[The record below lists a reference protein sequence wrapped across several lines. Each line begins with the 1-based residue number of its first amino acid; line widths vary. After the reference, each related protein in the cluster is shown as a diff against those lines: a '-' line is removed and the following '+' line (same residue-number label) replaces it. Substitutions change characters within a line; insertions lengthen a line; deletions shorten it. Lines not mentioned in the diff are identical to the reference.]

1 MAIVTNGRLEYEM
14 SAIDVTYPDIGKV
27 TYRGSYPLIVSNQ
40 WRPEKPP
47 AGFTDCITFTG
58 ESSDFTLKATNK
70 TWDGV
75 LEYSTDHDTWTK
87 LSGTEEMQSVDKK
100 LYLRGK
106 NTKFG
111 EFSFDN
117 PEDARGVQWVL
128 SAKADCSGN
137 IQTLLDWENLPT
149 AISTNFCYFNM
160 FKDCA
165 NLTSAPE
172 LPATTLSDGCYSSMF
187 DGCSNLTSAPD
198 LPATTLANG
207 CYSMMFYRCY
217 SLTSAP
223 ELPATT
229 LSVGCYASMFSDC
242 TDLTSSPDLP
252 ATTLAADCYNGMFMN
267 CYSLRS
273 APAVLPAT
281 TLANR
286 CYINMFRHCN
296 SLTAAPELLAT
307 TLADECCSWMFGTC
321 SELKVNTTSG
331 NKIFTCPSHIPP
343 AAIDNMFSE
352 TGGKFVGS
360 PIAGNTYYWTE

>member
-40 WRPEKPP
+40 RRPAPKQS
-47 AGFTDCITFTG
+47 DCLTFTG
-58 ESSDFTLKATNK
+58 KDSDFTLAASNK
-70 TWDGV
+70 TWDGI
-75 LEYSTDHDTWTK
+75 LEWSTDHNTWTT
-87 LSGTEEMQSVDKK
+87 LAGTEEMQSVGKK

-137 IQTLLDWENLPT
+137 IQTLLDWENLST
-149 AISTNFCYFNM
+149 AISTNFCYFSM

-172 LPATTLSDGCYSSMF
+172 LPATTLADGCYS
-187 DGCSNLTSAPD
+187 N
-198 LPATTLANG
+198 
-207 CYSMMFYRCY
+207 MFYRCY

-229 LSVGCYASMFSDC
+229 LTNGCYS
-242 TDLTSSPDLP
+242 
-252 ATTLAADCYNGMFMN
+252 
-267 CYSLRS
+267 
-273 APAVLPAT
+273 
-281 TLANR
+281 
-286 CYINMFRHCN
+286 NMFRHCN
-296 SLTAAPELLAT
+296 SLTAAPELPAT
-307 TLADECCSWMFGTC
+307 TLADECYLWMFGNC

-331 NKIFTCPSHIPP
+331 NKIFTCPSHIPN
-343 AAIDNMFSE
+343 AAVYMMFGE
-352 TGGKFVGS
+352 TGGEFTGTPV
-360 PIAGNTYYWTE
+360 AGETYYWTE

>member
-1 MAIVTNGRLEYEM
+1 MAIVTNERLEYEM

-47 AGFTDCITFTG
+47 EEYTDCITFTG

-70 TWDGV
+70 TWDGI
-75 LEYSTDHDTWTK
+75 LEYSTDHNIWTT
-87 LSGTEEMQSVDKK
+87 LSGTEEMQSVDQK

-106 NTKFG
+106 GNTKFG

-117 PEDARGVQWVL
+117 PEDAKGVQWVL

-137 IQTLLDWENLPT
+137 IQTLLDWENLT
-149 AISTNFCYFNM
+149 TVISTNFCYFNM
-160 FKDCA
+160 FKDCENLTSAPELPATTLADGCYYSMFDGCA

-172 LPATTLSDGCYSSMF
+172 LPATTLAVSCY
-187 DGCSNLTSAPD
+187 D
-198 LPATTLANG
+198 
-207 CYSMMFYRCY
+207 
-217 SLTSAP
+217 
-223 ELPATT
+223 
-229 LSVGCYASMFSDC
+229 
-242 TDLTSSPDLP
+242 
-252 ATTLAADCYNGMFMN
+252 GMFMN
-267 CYSLRS
+267 CYSLRN

-281 TLANR
+281 TLANS
-286 CYINMFRHCN
+286 CYSNMFRHCN
-296 SLTAAPELLAT
+296 SLRNAPELAAT

-331 NKIFTCPSHIPP
+331 NKIFTCPSHIPNE
-343 AAIDNMFSE
+343 AVYSMFAE
-352 TGGKFVGS
+352 TGGKFTGS

>member
-40 WRPEKPP
+40 WRPTPKQS
-47 AGFTDCITFTG
+47 DCLTFTG
-58 ESSDFTLKATNK
+58 KDSDFTLKATNK
-70 TWDGV
+70 VWDGI
-75 LEYSTDHDTWTK
+75 LEWSTDHNTWTT
-87 LSGTEEMQSVDKK
+87 LAGTEEMQSVGKK

-149 AISTNFCYFNM
+149 AISTNFCYFSM
-160 FKDCA
+160 FKDCENLTSAPELPATTLSAGCYYSMFDGCA

-172 LPATTLSDGCYSSMF
+172 LPATTLADGCYS
-187 DGCSNLTSAPD
+187 N
-198 LPATTLANG
+198 
-207 CYSMMFYRCY
+207 MFYRCY

-229 LSVGCYASMFSDC
+229 LTNGCYAGMFSSC
-242 TDLTSSPDLP
+242 IDLISAPDLP
-252 ATTLAADCYNGMFMN
+252 ATTLAESCYADMFMQ
-267 CYSLRS
+267 CSSLTT
-273 APAVLPAT
+273 APELPAT
-281 TLANR
+281 TLANS
-286 CYINMFRHCN
+286 CYSNMFRHCN
-296 SLTAAPELLAT
+296 SLTAAPELPAT
-307 TLADECCSWMFGTC
+307 TLADECYLWMFGNC
-321 SELKVNTTSG
+321 RELKVNTTSG
-331 NKIFTCPSHIPP
+331 NKIFTCPSHIPN
-343 AAIDNMFSE
+343 AAVYSMFTE
-352 TGGKFVGS
+352 TGGKFTGS

>member
-40 WRPEKPP
+40 WRPTPKQS
-47 AGFTDCITFTG
+47 DCLTFTG
-58 ESSDFTLKATNK
+58 KDSDFTLAASNK
-70 TWDGV
+70 TWDGI
-75 LEYSTDHDTWTK
+75 LEWSTDRNTWTT
-87 LSGTEEMQSVDKK
+87 LAGTEEIQSVGQK

-149 AISTNFCYFNM
+149 VISTNFCYFNM
-160 FKDCA
+160 FKDCE

-172 LPATTLSDGCYSSMF
+172 LPATTLTDGCYANMF
-187 DGCSNLTSAPD
+187 NSCID
-198 LPATTLANG
+198 
-207 CYSMMFYRCY
+207 
-217 SLTSAP
+217 LTSAP

-229 LSVGCYASMFSDC
+229 LADQCYAGMFMNCSG
-242 TDLTSSPDLP
+242 LRSAPELP
-252 ATTLAADCYNGMFMN
+252 ATTLTAG
-267 CYSLRS
+267 CYS
-273 APAVLPAT
+273 T
-281 TLANR
+281 
-286 CYINMFRHCN
+286 MFRSCN
-296 SLTAAPELLAT
+296 SLTAVPELPAT
-307 TLADECCSWMFGTC
+307 TLADECYAWMFATC
-321 SELKVNTTSG
+321 RELKVNTTSG
-331 NKIFTCPSHIPP
+331 NKIFTCPSHIPNE
-343 AAIDNMFSE
+343 AVANMFTE
-352 TGGKFVGS
+352 TGGKFTGS

>member
-47 AGFTDCITFTG
+47 EEYTDCITFTG

-70 TWDGV
+70 MWDGI
-75 LEYSTDHDTWTK
+75 LEWSTDHNTWTT
-87 LSGTEEMQSVDKK
+87 LAGTEEMQSVGQK

-149 AISTNFCYFNM
+149 VISTNFCYFEM
-160 FKDCA
+160 FKDCE

-172 LPATTLSDGCYSSMF
+172 LPATTLADGCYYSMFEGCTNLTSAPVLPATTLAMGCYSSMF
-187 DGCSNLTSAPD
+187 
-198 LPATTLANG
+198 
-207 CYSMMFYRCY
+207 YRCH

-229 LSVGCYASMFSDC
+229 LTDGCYANMFNGC
-242 TDLTSSPDLP
+242 VVLTSAPELP
-252 ATTLAADCYNGMFMN
+252 ATTLADQCYVNMFTN
-267 CYSLRS
+267 CSSLRS
-273 APAVLPAT
+273 APELPAM
-281 TLANR
+281 TLANG
-286 CYINMFRHCN
+286 CYSNMFRSCN
-296 SLTAAPELLAT
+296 SLTAAPELPAT
-307 TLADECCSWMFGTC
+307 TLADECYLYMFGNC
-321 SELKVNTTSG
+321 RELKVNTTSG
-331 NKIFTCPSHIPP
+331 NKIFTCPSYIPN
-343 AAIDNMFSE
+343 AAIYNMFIE
-352 TGGKFVGS
+352 TGGTFTGS
-360 PIAGNTYYWTE
+360 PIVGNTYYWTE